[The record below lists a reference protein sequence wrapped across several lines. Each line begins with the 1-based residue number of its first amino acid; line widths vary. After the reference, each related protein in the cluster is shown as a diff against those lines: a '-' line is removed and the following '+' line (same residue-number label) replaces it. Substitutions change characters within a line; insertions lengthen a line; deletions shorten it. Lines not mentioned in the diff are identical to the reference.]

1 MHITYDLPV
10 SIDDILEAKQRL
22 AGKYI
27 KQACPVRII
36 LASAAVAK
44 YFLNSKIC
52 SARVHLKFAAP
63 LINCAV

>member
-22 AGKYI
+22 GEKYI

-36 LASAAVAK
+36 LASAAGR
-44 YFLNSKIC
+44 NIS
-52 SARVHLKFAAP
+52 
-63 LINCAV
+63 

>member
-36 LASAAVAK
+36 LASAARAK
-44 YFLNSKIC
+44 YFLNSEIC

>member
-22 AGKYI
+22 REKYI

-36 LASAAVAK
+36 LAERLWRTFKFENMQHGS
-44 YFLNSKIC
+44 FKI
-52 SARVHLKFAAP
+52 AAP